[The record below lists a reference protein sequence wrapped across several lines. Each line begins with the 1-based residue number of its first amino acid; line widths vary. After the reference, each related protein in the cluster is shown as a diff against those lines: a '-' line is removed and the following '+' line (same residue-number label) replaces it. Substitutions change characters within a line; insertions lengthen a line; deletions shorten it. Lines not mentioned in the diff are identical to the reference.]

1 MMNHRDGTAARAV
14 LAVLFGLAACDG
26 ASPATG
32 PADAAGPRLGPEA
45 AARIGA
51 GVAEAVSGAQG
62 ARVMV
67 ALDPSRVALGSGGE
81 VVGGTLVHGVAELV
95 DGFLERVGTEELR
108 VVRRFVAVPAVAA
121 TVTSDAALA
130 RLAADPAVVRVD
142 LDVGGTGGLSFSVQ
156 QVGADIRHGRGNDG
170 AGVAVA
176 VLDSG
181 VDTGHPALAGRV
193 VHQACFG
200 LGPGGAGFCP
210 DGTARQTGPGS
221 AMDDAGHG
229 THVTG
234 IVAAS
239 GEGGAAG
246 MAPGAD
252 IVALKVMDA
261 CSFAGCFYAFSE
273 IVAALDHLIAN
284 QETLQV
290 RAINMSLGTNALF
303 SGICDQTT
311 AFNMAGSFAINTLRS
326 LGAVAVA
333 ASMNNGSSTEMA
345 SPACLENV
353 LAVGAVTREDVVPTF
368 SNGNDVTDL
377 VAPGVQI
384 RSLAVGGGVR
394 TATGTSM
401 AAPHAAGCAALLAQ
415 ANPRLSADRIAN
427 RLRNSP
433 VQVTDPRNG
442 STLPRLNCAY
452 DSAPPDPA
460 TTTKV
465 GRPGG
470 SG

>member
-1 MMNHRDGTAARAV
+1 
-14 LAVLFGLAACDG
+14 
-26 ASPATG
+26 
-32 PADAAGPRLGPEA
+32 
-45 AARIGA
+45 
-51 GVAEAVSGAQG
+51 
-62 ARVMV
+62 
-67 ALDPSRVALGSGGE
+67 
-81 VVGGTLVHGVAELV
+81 
-95 DGFLERVGTEELR
+95 
-108 VVRRFVAVPAVAA
+108 
-121 TVTSDAALA
+121 
-130 RLAADPAVVRVD
+130 
-142 LDVGGTGGLSFSVQ
+142 
-156 QVGADIRHGRGNDG
+156 
-170 AGVAVA
+170 
-176 VLDSG
+176 
-181 VDTGHPALAGRV
+181 
-193 VHQACFG
+193 
-200 LGPGGAGFCP
+200 
-210 DGTARQTGPGS
+210 
-221 AMDDAGHG
+221 
-229 THVTG
+229 
-234 IVAAS
+234 
-239 GEGGAAG
+239 
-246 MAPGAD
+246 
-252 IVALKVMDA
+252 VMDA

-273 IVAALDHLIAN
+273 IVAALDYLIAN

-470 SG
+470 SA